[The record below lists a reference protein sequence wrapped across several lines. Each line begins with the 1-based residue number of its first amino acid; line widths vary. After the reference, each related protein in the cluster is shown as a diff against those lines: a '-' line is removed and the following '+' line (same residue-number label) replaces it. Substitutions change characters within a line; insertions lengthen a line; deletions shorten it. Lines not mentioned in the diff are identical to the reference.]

1 MLCLFYHHMWI
12 GAFFTIGAGAH
23 ASIFIIVDQQA
34 IKNYSFSFILLKVL
48 NHRDLI
54 IGHLIWVTIALGLHS
69 FSIYIHKEHLRNWII
84 WVNIAFITTPYKL
97 LVVQKIS
104 LVIILFHY
112 IHYLLVGCKV
122 FLTLASILRC

>member
-1 MLCLFYHHMWI
+1 MQYQYILIVHQIIQLCFVCFI
-12 GAFFTIGAGAH
+12 IIGAGAH

-69 FSIYIHKEHLRNWII
+69 FSIYIHNDCFVFIFIRN
-84 WVNIAFITTPYKL
+84 T
-97 LVVQKIS
+97 
-104 LVIILFHY
+104 
-112 IHYLLVGCKV
+112 
-122 FLTLASILRC
+122 